1 MRARAHPAPPFLL
14 YMHDHAARPRLIAEP
29 SPSRRARSALSALHL
44 NAASSPAQVRR
55 SPRLKT
61 PRARPHSPLGS
72 GVVDTPTTWS
82 PPEVASGMASEL
94 EDMASPL
101 MAPARRVRQVRL
113 GFAARSMPEGAPALT
128 WVCMPPRPCQM
139 MTTVSVTRELPPDQR
154 EGMLRHLL
162 RQLDTPGV
170 SGRDDKINALRSLG
184 VHGGYM
190 SNTYDDPRWGRHA
203 RACHLSVPVP
213 TCMPSKTGCGGQ
225 RTQSCSVSSRR
236 RRPPL
241 QLQSSC

>member
-1 MRARAHPAPPFLL
+1 MRESAAHKADEAMDGRRAGMTGTFKEATSTPGGDRLTAPLCGGGGAWVSAGQRCSRPASCRPGSAATTTAQTVRTMRARAHPAPPFLL

-101 MAPARRVRQVRL
+101 MAPARRVRQVR
-113 GFAARSMPEGAPALT
+113 
-128 WVCMPPRPCQM
+128 
-139 MTTVSVTRELPPDQR
+139 
-154 EGMLRHLL
+154 
-162 RQLDTPGV
+162 
-170 SGRDDKINALRSLG
+170 
-184 VHGGYM
+184 
-190 SNTYDDPRWGRHA
+190 
-203 RACHLSVPVP
+203 
-213 TCMPSKTGCGGQ
+213 
-225 RTQSCSVSSRR
+225 
-236 RRPPL
+236 
-241 QLQSSC
+241 